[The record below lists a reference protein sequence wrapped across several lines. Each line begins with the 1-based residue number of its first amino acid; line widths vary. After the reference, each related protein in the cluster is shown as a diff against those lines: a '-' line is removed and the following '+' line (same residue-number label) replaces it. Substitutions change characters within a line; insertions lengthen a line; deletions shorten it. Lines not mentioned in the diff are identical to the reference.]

1 MRPISTGGRHIF
13 LSTEPGHGAD
23 DGRDDVDETYL
34 VPVREQD
41 RIKAGLA
48 LQLVAASTGIPKE
61 RMESRARLGG
71 RACRARWLAMYLA
84 YVTFGWP
91 MDRVGHAFGL
101 NRATAAAA
109 CRWAEDGRDRPALDE
124 LLDRL
129 ESCVKAVLEAPACEL
144 PA

>member
-1 MRPISTGGRHIF
+1 MEDAYR
-13 LSTEPGHGAD
+13 
-23 DGRDDVDETYL
+23 
-34 VPVREQD
+34 VPVRRED

-48 LQLVAASTGIPKE
+48 LQLVAASTGVPKE
-61 RMESRARLGG
+61 RMESGRRLEGK
-71 RACRARWLAMYLA
+71 ACRARWLAMYLA

-91 MDRVGHAFGL
+91 MDRVGHAFGM

-109 CRWAEDGRDRPALDE
+109 CRWAEDGRDWQALDD

-129 ESCVKAVLEAPACEL
+129 ERCARAVLEAPACEL

>member
-1 MRPISTGGRHIF
+1 MND
-13 LSTEPGHGAD
+13 A
-23 DGRDDVDETYL
+23 YQ
-34 VPVREQD
+34 VPVRHED

-48 LQLVAASTGIPKE
+48 LQLVAASTGVPKE
-61 RMESRARLGG
+61 RMEVRSRLEG

-109 CRWAEDGRDRPALDE
+109 CRWAEDGRDRPVVDD

-129 ESCVKAVLEAPACEL
+129 ERCVRDVLEAPACEL

>member
-1 MRPISTGGRHIF
+1 MERYR
-13 LSTEPGHGAD
+13 A
-23 DGRDDVDETYL
+23 
-34 VPVREQD
+34 PVRRED
-41 RIKAGLA
+41 RVRVGLA
-48 LQLVAASTGIPKE
+48 LELVAASTGVPKE
-61 RMESRARLGG
+61 KMEERKRLGG
-71 RACRARWLAMYLA
+71 AACRARWLAMYLS

-109 CRWAEDGRDRPALDE
+109 CRWAEDGRDRPAMDD

-129 ESCVKAVLEAPACEL
+129 ERCAKAVMEAPKCEL

>member
-1 MRPISTGGRHIF
+1 MEQAYR
-13 LSTEPGHGAD
+13 
-23 DGRDDVDETYL
+23 
-34 VPVREQD
+34 VPVRQDD

-61 RMESRARLGG
+61 RMETRSRLAGK
-71 RACRARWLAMYLA
+71 ACRARWLAMYLA

-91 MDRVGHAFGL
+91 IDRVGHAFGL

-109 CRWAEDGRDRPALDE
+109 CRWAEDGRDREALDD

-129 ESCVKAVLEAPACEL
+129 ERCAREVLEAPACEL

>member
-1 MRPISTGGRHIF
+1 MERARRV
-13 LSTEPGHGAD
+13 
-23 DGRDDVDETYL
+23 DGRDQVEETYQ
-34 VPVREQD
+34 VPVRQED
-41 RIKAGLA
+41 RVKAGLA
-48 LQLVAASTGIPKE
+48 MHLVAASTGVPKE
-61 RMESRARLGG
+61 LMELGSRLHG

-91 MDRVGHAFGL
+91 MDRVGHAFGM

-109 CRWAEDGRDRPALDE
+109 CRWAEDGRDRPVVDD

-129 ESCVKAVLEAPACEL
+129 ERCVRDVLEAPACEL

>member
-1 MRPISTGGRHIF
+1 MNEAYR
-13 LSTEPGHGAD
+13 
-23 DGRDDVDETYL
+23 
-34 VPVREQD
+34 VPVRQED

-48 LQLVAASTGIPKE
+48 LQLVAASTGVPKE
-61 RMESRARLGG
+61 RLETRRRLGG
-71 RACRARWLAMYLA
+71 KACRARWLAMYLA

-109 CRWAEDGRDRPALDE
+109 CRWAEDGRDRTTFDD

-129 ESCVKAVLEAPACEL
+129 ERCARDVLEAPPCEL